1 MRLIAAPDAATAGGS
16 QRLGGSPF
24 IVLLAG
30 LCAALASR
38 LASAAPFN
46 TGDVFASVGDGLVRH
61 FDASGLLLET
71 LDTGKGVGNHTTG
84 CAFDST
90 GNLYVT
96 SFDANDV
103 TRFTGPQDPHVA
115 SSFGTG
121 YQCNPES
128 ILFDRSGSA
137 YVGQAH
143 GFDPDLPDCPVILK
157 FDAAGNT
164 LGRFSA
170 MSANRGTDWI
180 DLAGDQCTMFYTSEA
195 ANILRFDVCAN
206 TQLADFTGALH
217 GPAYALRLLGEN
229 GVLVA
234 DTIDIHRLDTAGNI
248 VQTYDTPNDD
258 GWFTLNLDPDGSSFW
273 SGDFLTG
280 EFFKFNIASGAVEL
294 GPIATDS
301 TSLGGLCVLGE
312 ATAASRCG
320 NGVVDVDVGEACD
333 AGAAN
338 GTPFSCCSSACQLQ
352 PDSTPC
358 DIDLA
363 SVPPGTTV
371 CQTNSCVQGTCRLDC
386 GKAPDDTTAGQA
398 GKKPIIRV
406 VCGDGLGRAEKGD
419 TCEAQGFAEA
429 GSMSRVSGPRPAAV
443 SNPVPVTNMPVRNLP
458 RKTGRASFKVK
469 LNKVGKQLLVRA
481 APSPLVVTME
491 MKIHA
496 GGGNSTLQLN
506 VPIRPRRR
514 KPRA

>member
-1 MRLIAAPDAATAGGS
+1 MRLTVSDAATAGGS
-16 QRLGGSPF
+16 QRIGGTPF
-24 IVLLAG
+24 LVLLAG
-30 LCAALASR
+30 LCAALAS
-38 LASAAPFN
+38 LPASAAPFN

-96 SFDANDV
+96 TFDANDV
-103 TRFTGPQDPHVA
+103 TRFSGPQDPHVA
-115 SSFGTG
+115 SSFGGG
-121 YQCNPES
+121 YQQCNPES

-137 YVGQAH
+137 YVGQA
-143 GFDPDLPDCPVILK
+143 GCPVILK
-157 FDAAGNT
+157 FDAGGNP
-164 LGRFSA
+164 LGQFPA
-170 MSANRGTDWI
+170 MAAARGTDWI
-180 DLAGDQCTMFYTSEA
+180 DLAADQCTMFYTSEA

-229 GVLVA
+229 GLLVA
-234 DTIDIHRLDTAGNI
+234 DTIDIHRLDTAGSI

-258 GWFTLNLDPDGSSFW
+258 GWFTVNLDPDGSSFW

-280 EFFKFNIASGAVEL
+280 GFFKFNIASGAVEL
-294 GPIATDS
+294 GPIATGS
-301 TSLGGLCVLGE
+301 TSLGGLCVFGE
-312 ATAASRCG
+312 ATHGCG

-358 DIDLA
+358 EIDLA

-371 CQTNSCVQGTCRLDC
+371 CQTNSCVQGTCRPSSAC
-386 GKAPDDTTAGQA
+386 EKAQGDSTARQA

-406 VCGDGLGRAEKGD
+406 TCGDGLGHAEKGD

-429 GSMSRVSGPRPAAV
+429 GSMSQVSGPRSAAT
-443 SNPVPVTNMPVRNLP
+443 SNLVAVTQMTVRNLSQ
-458 RKTGRASFKVK
+458 RNGRASFKVK
-469 LNKVGKQLLVRA
+469 LNQVGKRLSA
-481 APSPLVVTME
+481 HTPSALPVTLD
-491 MKIHA
+491 MKLHA
-496 GGGNSTLQLN
+496 GGADSNLQQS
-506 VPIRPRRR
+506 VSIVRRRR
-514 KPRA
+514 KP

>member
-1 MRLIAAPDAATAGGS
+1 MRLTAASDAATAGGS
-16 QRLGGSPF
+16 QRLGGSAF

-38 LASAAPFN
+38 PASAAPFN

-121 YQCNPES
+121 YQCNPEP

-206 TQLADFTGALH
+206 TQLPDFTGALH

-229 GVLVA
+229 GLLVA
-234 DTIDIHRLDTAGNI
+234 DTIDIHRLDTAGSI

-258 GWFTLNLDPDGSSFW
+258 GWFALNLDPDGSSFW
-273 SGDFLTG
+273 SADFLTG

-294 GPIATDS
+294 GPIATGS
-301 TSLGGLCVLGE
+301 TSLAGLCVFGE
-312 ATAASRCG
+312 ATVCG

-371 CQTNSCVQGTCRLDC
+371 CQMDSCVQGMCRASSAC
-386 GKAPDDTTAGQA
+386 EMAQGDTTAQQA
-398 GKKPIIRV
+398 GKKPTIRV
-406 VCGDGLGRAEKGD
+406 ACGDGLGRAEKGD
-419 TCEAQGFAEA
+419 TCEAQGFVTTGGTAVAPIAADTQLA
-429 GSMSRVSGPRPAAV
+429 GETAV
-443 SNPVPVTNMPVRNLP
+443 TRKVRRKLR
-458 RKTGRASFKVK
+458 RKTGMAVLRLK
-469 LNKVGKQLLVRA
+469 LNKVGRQMVNQAGKSHPPQPLTVSVQTQISSRGQNSLMRMLVDLL
-481 APSPLVVTME
+481 S
-491 MKIHA
+491 
-496 GGGNSTLQLN
+496 
-506 VPIRPRRR
+506 RRR
-514 KPRA
+514 